1 MTDFYDQASEH
12 EEEYRELAIANA
24 RKPIKKLYSVGFCHY
39 CSEHTGAGMLFC
51 DFECATGYQEEENAR
66 ARNGG

>member
-1 MTDFYDQASEH
+1 MTDIYDQATER
-12 EEEYRELAIANA
+12 EEQERAICIENA
-24 RKPIKKLYSVGFCHY
+24 RKPIKKLYPVGFCHY
-39 CSEHTGAGMLFC
+39 CSEYTGAGMLFC